1 MEDAVMQSVELEQLT
16 HEAKKVSQSRSR
28 TILAPYR
35 SIFFP
40 AFNLA
45 WILFISLFFHF
56 LIV

>member
-1 MEDAVMQSVELEQLT
+1 MQSVELEQLT